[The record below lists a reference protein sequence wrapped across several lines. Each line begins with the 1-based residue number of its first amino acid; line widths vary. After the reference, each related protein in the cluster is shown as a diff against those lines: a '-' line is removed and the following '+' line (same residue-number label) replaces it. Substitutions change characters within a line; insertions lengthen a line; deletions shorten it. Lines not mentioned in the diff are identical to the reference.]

1 MMSTAR
7 IRAGSILR
15 ESMSQASQLS
25 PELARGLLQL
35 ARALL
40 AAARNWTLYPPE
52 HPTVAASISR
62 LSDAIRQSTLGAI
75 FSIGITPETLMVEST
90 PADSSQ
96 SSIAEAAALL
106 HDRDLLRM
114 TFIGDVPPEAVHA
127 LLRLLSLDPAERRR
141 RGGPAVIWAAESQP
155 TLVLEQ
161 IDYEKVL
168 ARDEGDV
175 PEPAKRDALWQ
186 SIVTSIAGGQT
197 AMFDQLSQERL
208 LAIAGSP
215 RDIGAL
221 ASAVVAPKCGMDGSP
236 MITSQAA
243 TVLAAYRHLAGIVS
257 VMSPDRVPEVM
268 NNLATASLQ
277 LDPHVVM
284 QVLQTEDDPKS
295 VLSIVKGLGA
305 AFDDAKVAQLLATAL
320 ALEGQAS
327 DRLATIFNTIAP
339 DEDRR
344 RRVMTLTRSLLS
356 ETDFGKAGQFQT
368 IWSSMEEL
376 LVSYNDKPFV
386 SETYRASLD
395 GIGGRAER
403 MAVADL
409 PPEITEWMTSLGQD
423 NVRGLSVQLLIDLL
437 AIEEDSARATEIAR
451 DMEALSEDLLMAGAY
466 DDTQQV
472 TQALAARATAK
483 SAIGRDACRQA
494 LDQLGE
500 SLAMRETASII
511 GDVDEQAWKA
521 IRSIVTTVG
530 PSSIEALRPMVAVED
545 GGIASTRASETIVG
559 FGKPAI
565 SRLAPLIGDS
575 RWFAQR
581 AGAILLGTIGS
592 AEVVPLLQPLLRK
605 SDPRVTQATVAALGK
620 VDDPSAARAIQTVLR
635 AATGSTRRAVVDAL
649 VVDRD
654 PRVVPMLVRILA
666 ESEPLAKDHDVVLEA
681 IGALATVGSDQA
693 VPTLAGLAGLRRWF
707 GGKKLRALKEKSV
720 DALVTIGGERAE
732 AALDDAAKTGDRGLK
747 KIVAARR
754 R

>member
-1 MMSTAR
+1 
-7 IRAGSILR
+7 
-15 ESMSQASQLS
+15 MSQASQLS
-25 PELARGLLQL
+25 PELSRGLLQL

-52 HPTVAASISR
+52 HPTVAASVSR

-114 TFIGDVPPEAVHA
+114 TFIGDVPPEALHA
-127 LLRLLSLDPAERRR
+127 LLRVLALDPAERRR
-141 RGGPAVIWAAESQP
+141 LGGPAAIWVAEAQP
-155 TLVLEQ
+155 SLVLEQ

-168 ARDEGDV
+168 AREEGDV
-175 PEPAKRDALWQ
+175 PEPAKRDDLWL
-186 SIVTSIAGGQT
+186 SIVTSIAGGQQ
-197 AMFDQLSQERL
+197 AVFDQLAQERL

-215 RDIGAL
+215 NDIGAL
-221 ASAVVAPKCGMDGSP
+221 ATAVVAPKCAMDGSP

-257 VMSPDRVPEVM
+257 VMSPDRLPEVM
-268 NNLATASLQ
+268 NNMASASLQ
-277 LDPHVVM
+277 LDPHIVM
-284 QVLQTEDDPKS
+284 QLLQTEEDPKAAM
-295 VLSIVKGLGA
+295 SIVKGLGA

-327 DRLATIFNTIAP
+327 DRLATIFSTIAP

-344 RRVMTLTRSLLS
+344 RRVMTLTRNMLN
-356 ETDFGKAGQFQT
+356 ETDFGQAGQFQT
-368 IWSSMEEL
+368 LWSSMEEL

-386 SETYRASLD
+386 SDTYRTALD
-395 GIGGRAER
+395 GVGGRAEH
-403 MAVADL
+403 MASIEL
-409 PPEITEWMTSLGQD
+409 PPEIAEWLASLGQE

-437 AIEEDSARATEIAR
+437 TIEEDSSRASEIAR

-472 TQALAARATAK
+472 TQALGARATAK
-483 SAIGRDACRQA
+483 TAIGRDACRQA

-500 SLAMRETASII
+500 SLAMRETASIM
-511 GDVDEQAWKA
+511 GDIDDNAWNA
-521 IRSIVTTVG
+521 VRTIITTVG
-530 PSSIEALRPMVAVED
+530 PSSIEALRPLVAVEHE
-545 GGIASTRASETIVG
+545 GLASTRASETIVA
-559 FGKPAI
+559 FGKPSI
-565 SRLAPLIGDS
+565 SRLAPLIADS

-581 AGAILLGTIGS
+581 AGATLLGTIAS

-605 SDPRVTQATVAALGK
+605 SDPRVTQAAVAALGK

-635 AATGSTRRAVVDAL
+635 AATGETRRAVVDAL
-649 VVDRD
+649 VVDLD
-654 PRVVPMLVRILA
+654 PRVVPMLARIIA
-666 ESEPLAKDHDVVLEA
+666 ESEPFGKDHDVVLET
-681 IGALATVGSDQA
+681 IDALARVGSDQA
-693 VPTLAGLAGLRRWF
+693 VPTLAGLARLQRWF
-707 GGKKLRALKEKSV
+707 GGKKLRTLKEKAV
-720 DALVTIGGERAE
+720 GALVGIGGEK
-732 AALDDAAKTGDRGLK
+732 AATVLDDATRTGDRALK
-747 KIVAARR
+747 KIIAAKRR
-754 R
+754 

>member
-52 HPTVAASISR
+52 HPTVGTSVSR

-75 FSIGITPETLMVEST
+75 FSVGITPETLLVEST
-90 PADSSQ
+90 PADASQ

-106 HDRDLLRM
+106 HDRDLLRI
-114 TFIGDVPPEAVHA
+114 TFIGDVPAEALHA

-141 RGGPAVIWAAESQP
+141 RGGPAVIWAAEAQP
-155 TLVLEQ
+155 SLVLEQ
-161 IDYEKVL
+161 IDYQRVL

-175 PEPAKRDALWQ
+175 PEPARRDDLWR
-186 SIVTSIAGGQT
+186 SIVTAIAGGQQ
-197 AMFDQLSQERL
+197 AVFDEFAQERL

-215 RDIGAL
+215 SDIGAL
-221 ASAVVAPKCGMDGSP
+221 ATAVVAPKCAMDGSP

-257 VMSPDRVPEVM
+257 VMSPDRMPEVM

-284 QVLQTEDDPKS
+284 QVLHTEDDPKS
-295 VLSIVKGLGA
+295 ALSIVKGLGA

-327 DRLATIFNTIAP
+327 DRLATIFSTIAP
-339 DEDRR
+339 DEERR
-344 RRVMTLTRSLLS
+344 RRVMTLTRSLLN
-356 ETDFGKAGQFQT
+356 ETDFGRAGQFHT
-368 IWSSMEEL
+368 LWSSMEEL

-386 SETYRASLD
+386 SETYRTALD
-395 GIGGRAER
+395 GVGGRAER
-403 MAVADL
+403 MAAAEL
-409 PPEITEWMTSLGQD
+409 PPEITEWIASLGQE
-423 NVRGLSVQLLIDLL
+423 NVRALSVQLLIDLL
-437 AIEEDSARATEIAR
+437 TIEEDTARAAEIAR

-483 SAIGRDACRQA
+483 NTIGRDACRQA
-494 LDQLGE
+494 LDHLGE
-500 SLAMRETASII
+500 SIAMRETASII
-511 GDVDEQAWKA
+511 GDIDDKDWNA
-521 IRSIVTTVG
+521 IRSIITTVG
-530 PSSIEALRPMVAVED
+530 PSSIEALRPVVAVEE
-545 GGIASTRASETIVG
+545 GGIASTRAAETIVG

-565 SRLAPLIGDS
+565 SRLAPMVGDG
-575 RWFAQR
+575 RWFVQR
-581 AGAILLGTIGS
+581 AGATILGTIGS
-592 AEVVPLLQPLLRK
+592 ADVVPLLQPLLRK
-605 SDPRVTQATVAALGK
+605 SDPRVTQAAVAALGK
-620 VDDPSAARAIQTVLR
+620 VDDASAARAIQTVLR

-649 VVDRD
+649 VGDRD
-654 PRVVPMLVRILA
+654 PRVVPILARIVA
-666 ESEPLAKDHDVVLEA
+666 ESEPLGKDHDVVLET
-681 IGALATVGSDQA
+681 IDALVTVGSDQA
-693 VPTLAGLAGLRRWF
+693 VPALAGLARLRRWF
-707 GGKKLRALKEKSV
+707 GGRKLRAIKEKSV
-720 DALVTIGGERAE
+720 DAMVALGGEKAA
-732 AALDDAAKTGDRGLK
+732 AALADAAKTGDRGLK

>member
-1 MMSTAR
+1 MSTAR

-15 ESMSQASQLS
+15 ESMSQGSQLS

-52 HPTVAASISR
+52 HPTVVASVAR
-62 LSDAIRQSTLGAI
+62 LSESIRQSTLGAI

-90 PADSSQ
+90 PADASQ

-106 HDRDLLRM
+106 HDRDLLRI
-114 TFIGDVPPEAVHA
+114 TFIGDVPPEAVLA
-127 LLRLLSLDPAERRR
+127 LLRVLSLDAAERRR
-141 RGGPAVIWAAESQP
+141 RGGPATIWAEEAQP
-155 TLVLEQ
+155 SLVLEQ
-161 IDYEKVL
+161 IDYQKVL

-175 PEPAKRDALWQ
+175 PEPAKRDDLWL
-186 SIVTSIAGGQT
+186 SIVTSIAGGQQT
-197 AMFDQLSQERL
+197 AFDERAQERL

-215 RDIGAL
+215 SDIGAL
-221 ASAVVAPKCGMDGSP
+221 ASAVAAPKCAMDGSP

-257 VMSPDRVPEVM
+257 VMSPERIPEVM

-277 LDPHVVM
+277 LDPHIVM
-284 QVLQTEDDPKS
+284 QVLQTEEDPKS
-295 VLSIVKGLGA
+295 ALSIVKGLGA

-327 DRLATIFNTIAP
+327 ERLATIFNTIAP
-339 DEDRR
+339 DEERR
-344 RRVMTLTRSLLS
+344 RRVMSLTRTMLT

-368 IWSSMEEL
+368 LWSSMEEL

-386 SETYRASLD
+386 SETYRAALD
-395 GIGGRAER
+395 GVGGRAER
-403 MAVADL
+403 MAAVDL
-409 PPEITEWMTSLGQD
+409 PPEIDEWMTSLGQE

-437 AIEEDSARATEIAR
+437 NIEQDASRAAEIAR

-466 DDTQQV
+466 DDTQHV
-472 TQALAARATAK
+472 LQALSARATGKA
-483 SAIGRDACRQA
+483 AIGRDACRQA

-511 GDVDEQAWKA
+511 GDIDDGAWA
-521 IRSIVTTVG
+521 AVRTIITTVG
-530 PSSIEALRPMVAVED
+530 PSSIEALRPLVAAEHEGV
-545 GGIASTRASETIVG
+545 ASTRASETIVG

-565 SRLAPLIGDS
+565 TRLAPLVADS

-581 AGAILLGTIGS
+581 AGASLLGTIGS
-592 AEVVPLLQPLLRK
+592 ADVVPLLQPLLRK
-605 SDPRVTQATVAALGK
+605 SDPRVTQAAVTALGK

-635 AATGSTRRAVVDAL
+635 AATGSTRRAVVEAL

-654 PRVVPMLVRILA
+654 PRVVPMLARIIT
-666 ESEPLAKDHDVVLEA
+666 ESEPLGNDHEVVLEA
-681 IGALATVGSDQA
+681 IDALTTVGSDQA
-693 VPTLAGLAGLRRWF
+693 VPTLVGLARLRRWF
-707 GGKKLRALKEKSV
+707 GGKKLRAIKEKAV
-720 DALVTIGGERAE
+720 GALVGIGGEKAA
-732 AALDDAAKTGDRGLK
+732 AALNDAANTGDRALK
-747 KIVAARR
+747 KIVAASRR
-754 R
+754 

>member
-1 MMSTAR
+1 
-7 IRAGSILR
+7 
-15 ESMSQASQLS
+15 MSQASQLS

-52 HPTVAASISR
+52 HPTVAASVSR

-106 HDRDLLRM
+106 HDRDLLRI

-127 LLRLLSLDPAERRR
+127 LLRVLSLDPAERRR
-141 RGGPAVIWAAESQP
+141 RGGPAVIWAAEAQP

-161 IDYEKVL
+161 IDYQKVL
-168 ARDEGDV
+168 SREEGDV
-175 PEPAKRDALWQ
+175 PEPARRDELWQ

-197 AMFDQLSQERL
+197 AVFDELAQERL

-215 RDIGAL
+215 SDIGAL
-221 ASAVVAPKCGMDGSP
+221 ASAVVAPKCAMDGSP

-284 QVLQTEDDPKS
+284 QVLQTEEDPKS
-295 VLSIVKGLGA
+295 ALSIVKGLGA

-368 IWSSMEEL
+368 LWSSMEEL

-386 SETYRASLD
+386 SETYRAALD
-395 GIGGRAER
+395 GVGGRAER
-403 MAVADL
+403 MAIVEL
-409 PPEITEWMTSLGQD
+409 PPEITEWLASLGQE

-437 AIEEDSARATEIAR
+437 TIEEDGPRAAEIAR

-483 SAIGRDACRQA
+483 AAVGRDACRQA

-500 SLAMRETASII
+500 SIAMRETASII
-511 GDVDEQAWKA
+511 GDIDEKAWKA
-521 IRSIVTTVG
+521 VHSIITTVG
-530 PSSIEALRPMVAVED
+530 PSSIEALRPMVGRGNRGRRLD
-545 GGIASTRASETIVG
+545 TRLGDHRRVRETG
-559 FGKPAI
+559 DLTPRAPDR
-565 SRLAPLIGDS
+565 RLAVVRSACWSDSARHHWIGGS
-575 RWFAQR
+575 RPAAATAAPEERPARHAGRRWRARQGR
-581 AGAILLGTIGS
+581 RPVGGARHPDRAAGSHRLHPPRGCRRACRGSRPPRRPDAGAHRRGKRAARQRSRRRARNDRRARDRGQRS
-592 AEVVPLLQPLLRK
+592 GRPDAGGPGAP
-605 SDPRVTQATVAALGK
+605 ATVVWRK
-620 VDDPSAARAIQTVLR
+620 
-635 AATGSTRRAVVDAL
+635 
-649 VVDRD
+649 
-654 PRVVPMLVRILA
+654 
-666 ESEPLAKDHDVVLEA
+666 
-681 IGALATVGSDQA
+681 
-693 VPTLAGLAGLRRWF
+693 
-707 GGKKLRALKEKSV
+707 
-720 DALVTIGGERAE
+720 E
-732 AALDDAAKTGDRGLK
+732 AADDQGTVRGRDGDDWRREGRGGPERCRTD
-747 KIVAARR
+747 RR
-754 R
+754 SRVEEDRRG